1 MTTSTERPAE
11 VATRTGPGQWE
22 GDVLK
27 GARNGSAVGTLVER
41 TTRLGLLAR
50 MDGPEAASAYF
61 TRKLRRVPAPL
72 RNTLTDDRG
81 KEMVEHQRLAHR
93 LAIQVFFTDPH
104 SLWQRGSNEHTHGL
118 LRQDLPKGTSLS
130 GYTKRELNALAP
142 RLNSRP
148 RNVSVLPPRWRSMR
162 NCAIIHPLH
171 LELETATSFLLQ
183 TEPNS
188 IECEAWIDV
197 SRLCAAERF
206 GPQATGTSTQSSLAK
221 SFTNLR
227 KKFRKISDK
236 DIG

>member
-1 MTTSTERPAE
+1 
-11 VATRTGPGQWE
+11 
-22 GDVLK
+22 
-27 GARNGSAVGTLVER
+27 
-41 TTRLGLLAR
+41 
-50 MDGPEAASAYF
+50 
-61 TRKLRRVPAPL
+61 
-72 RNTLTDDRG
+72 
-81 KEMVEHQRLAHR
+81 
-93 LAIQVFFTDPH
+93 
-104 SLWQRGSNEHTHGL
+104 
-118 LRQDLPKGTSLS
+118 
-130 GYTKRELNALAP
+130 
-142 RLNSRP
+142 
-148 RNVSVLPPRWRSMR
+148 MR

-227 KKFRKISDK
+227 KKFRKISDE